1 MRFICFLGFVFTL
14 FVNSNLQSK
23 CNFKTANHIDD
34 LRTPSKIID
43 ISVEIKNQRKWAVNA
58 LKIYTDKKGIIRDR
72 FKKKVLADIVVNYD
86 FGICK
91 YKAKIRQHGDHK
103 DHIAFLNGN
112 FFSSLDV
119 NLIDGNIAS
128 STKFKLFLPST
139 RYRNSEILGTMIL
152 SDFGFLAPRTSLI
165 DAKFNGNEIRYL
177 FQEKVSKEML
187 ELNGRREGPL
197 FEGDEELLWNYKKFK
212 RFSLEPVS
220 LSRLINKK
228 WSKKNI
234 SSFMVSINSF
244 LRLQKAY
251 LNFGSQM
258 NVFDSYLSL
267 DKESNENVF
276 NLYDFLLL
284 AMNGEHGL
292 RPHNRKFYFNSLKDI
307 FEPVYYDGNLKFD
320 DFNQFNPSS
329 NKNLIP
335 ILSLISKRQ
344 IEDLKKK
351 IEALK
356 INEKFIRIY
365 STKTKMSYENAKKEI
380 IVSLNKLIDRMVE
393 LKKLKNEMNQEI
405 IVEKDF
411 DYLLDY
417 FSDFSRNNNLDQR
430 IYEINLETK
439 EQKFLLKCLSKFNC
453 NDVVL
458 DHIKISNIMS
468 SNEHDKLRSIIV
480 KAKNERIHGRK
491 KSLIQSEIG
500 LIEYS
505 LTGEVIVMPDQKLV
519 ILKQNT
525 VDDWFLFKGPEIK
538 DWTIKMI
545 GVKDKNQFISHL
557 SEFGLTGCLTFYSVN
572 FFNTNIHSTDG
583 YCEDAI
589 NIIDG
594 SGKINS
600 IKVENAVSD
609 GVDFDFSKL
618 NINLLDILNAGN
630 DCSDFS
636 YGFYKIE
643 RIMISNCNDKG
654 ISIGETSNFELK
666 SAVIKSSTIGVAS
679 KDSSLA
685 KIDNLVGKKVKTC
698 LSAYKKKQEFGG
710 SDLSVKDFKC
720 NGSIYQDPNSII
732 DIGNNL
738 SEF

>member
-1 MRFICFLGFVFTL
+1 MRFIYFLGFVFTL

-34 LRTPSKIID
+34 LRIPSKIID
-43 ISVEIKNQRKWAVNA
+43 INVEIKNQRKWAVNA

-152 SDFGFLAPRTSLI
+152 SNLGFLAPRTSLI
-165 DAKFNGNEIRYL
+165 DAKLNGNEIRYL

-234 SSFMVSINSF
+234 SSFMISINSF

-258 NVFDSYLSL
+258 NIFDSYLSL
-267 DKESNENVF
+267 DKESNDNSLD
-276 NLYDFLLL
+276 LYDFLLL

-292 RPHNRKFYFNSLKDI
+292 RPHNRKFYFNSLKDT
-307 FEPVYYDGNLKFD
+307 FEPIYYDGNLQFGDFSQFD
-320 DFNQFNPSS
+320 PNS
-329 NKNLIP
+329 NKDLMP

-344 IEDLKKK
+344 IEDLKNK

-356 INEKFIRIY
+356 INGEFIGIY
-365 STKTKMSYENAKKEI
+365 STKTKMSYKNAKKEI
-380 IVSLNKLIDRMVE
+380 IVSLDKLIDRMVE
-393 LKKLKNEMNQEI
+393 LKKLKNVMNHERI
-405 IVEKDF
+405 LEKDF

-417 FSDFSRNNNLDQR
+417 FSDFSRNNNLDQK
-430 IYEINLETK
+430 IYEIDLETK

-458 DHIKISNIMS
+458 DHIAISNIMS
-468 SNEHDKLRSIIV
+468 SNEYNKLRSIIV
-480 KAKNERIHGRK
+480 KAKNEKIHDRK

-505 LTGEVIVMPDQKLV
+505 STGEVIVMPDQKFV

-525 VDDWFLFKGPEIK
+525 VNDWFLFKGPEIK

-545 GVKDKNQFISHL
+545 GVNDQNKPISYL

-572 FFNTNIHSTDG
+572 FFNTNIHSTNG
-583 YCEDAI
+583 YCEDAV
-589 NIIDG
+589 NIING

-600 IKVENAVSD
+600 IKVENSVSD

-618 NINLLDILNAGN
+618 NINFLDILNAGN

-636 YGFYKIE
+636 YGFYKIQ
-643 RIMISNCNDKG
+643 RILISNCNDKG
-654 ISIGETSNFELK
+654 ISIGETSNFELE
-666 SAVIKSSTIGVAS
+666 SAIIKSSTIGVAS

-685 KIDNLVGKKVKTC
+685 KIDNLVGTKVKTC

-710 SDLSVKDFKC
+710 ADLSVKNLKC
-720 NGSIYQDPNSII
+720 SGSIYQDSNSII